1 MSEPDGRNEPI
12 SPDPPRP
19 PGVPSVEDLDVDVP
33 EVNRELPDE
42 VGDEMPD
49 DVADDVQE
57 DAGAVEPPD

>member
-42 VGDEMPD
+42 MPD
-49 DVADDVQE
+49 DVSDDMRE